1 MGLKFA
7 LAASRA
13 PRGIV
18 TMSKSRLLL
27 IHLLIAGVVGGSFYD
42 IVTRQE
48 HWPFSNYPMF
58 ARVHRSPVLSWFRL
72 FGVTPDNREVPIVDH
87 TYLWPLDQ
95 SRLPIGLRAV
105 YQAEG
110 NGPRLHDAV
119 ADALNRYE
127 RRRAEGAHKGP
138 PPQAWV
144 FYSVDWDV
152 DPYAPNPDHPEAR
165 PLLVDVA
172 RH

>member
-1 MGLKFA
+1 
-7 LAASRA
+7 
-13 PRGIV
+13 
-18 TMSKSRLLL
+18 MSKSRLLL

-105 YQAEG
+105 YQAQG

-119 ADALNRYE
+119 ADALRRYE
-127 RRRAEGAHKGP
+127 QRREAGLHKGP
-138 PPQAWV
+138 ELRAMRL
-144 FYSVDWDV
+144 YSVDWDV
-152 DPYAPNPDHPEAR
+152 VPYATNVDKPKSR
-165 PLLVDVA
+165 TLLVDVP
-172 RH
+172 RENRQ